1 MGSMCCPHMD
11 GRVSRGRWT
20 GPVVNGVV
28 NPMMLHGTKPH
39 FRDRIARQPHLHV
52 SMQDSTTC
60 THRSELEQQ
69 CCHADITAAV
79 GPHPFCLHSYGVR
92 AGAIQVLPASDHV
105 LSVDIS
111 EFSVHTSH
119 AACRCSQPTS
129 VTSRRIAFCSSAP
142 EAIKVESQSTRA
154 KLQKLPPVK
163 AQLPP
168 VLASW
173 STDQSFF
180 LPASDLQRLHA
191 TREPLAVASRVD
203 RLLHSVQAPR
213 QKSMTGSG
221 FILTVFYGPR
231 RVVLANLPAA
241 QSPAAMC
248 DAMRDGAVREGTPE
262 GLGRLGQL
270 SPGISASLQNPP
282 RGLGVRSYSMQATPD

>member
-1 MGSMCCPHMD
+1 M
-11 GRVSRGRWT
+11 
-20 GPVVNGVV
+20 
-28 NPMMLHGTKPH
+28 
-39 FRDRIARQPHLHV
+39 
-52 SMQDSTTC
+52 
-60 THRSELEQQ
+60 
-69 CCHADITAAV
+69 
-79 GPHPFCLHSYGVR
+79 
-92 AGAIQVLPASDHV
+92 
-105 LSVDIS
+105 
-111 EFSVHTSH
+111 
-119 AACRCSQPTS
+119 
-129 VTSRRIAFCSSAP
+129 TSRRIAFCSSAP

-180 LPASDLQRLHA
+180 LPASELQILHA

-203 RLLHSVQAPR
+203 RLLHPVQAPR
-213 QKSMTGSG
+213 QKSMTGSV

-241 QSPAAMC
+241 QSPKAMC
-248 DAMRDGAVREGTPE
+248 GAMRDGAVREGTPE

-282 RGLGVRSYSMQATPD
+282 RGLGFRSYSMQATRLRSPPQLQRCEKSSHPCYPISLACHLPAASSPLSGKEGGGSGACLCYSDGGLLDLQTSDACSLEPPCSNPNCVVLRDKMNAPLQISADQPVCLIA